1 MAPKMRLP
9 ATKVCAFYVSYNLKG
24 KLYTHCWCDVDE
36 GGNWFGAL
44 LLIDTKIY
52 LYFVLLGKSIPSRN
66 PEVANISPGFPSDSV
81 KHRPEGTKDDFT
93 GTGSFASGKQPSNTA
108 PRGTQKGIVHLGKHV
123 SKKVARLLK
132 SRPHLLASFNKELKD
147 TSDHSSKVRL
157 SVTWITYVHT

>member
-1 MAPKMRLP
+1 M
-9 ATKVCAFYVSYNLKG
+9 
-24 KLYTHCWCDVDE
+24 
-36 GGNWFGAL
+36 GNFIHIAGVMLMKEAIGSVPL

-66 PEVANISPGFPSDSV
+66 PEVANISPGFPLDSV

-93 GTGSFASGKQPSNTA
+93 GTGSFASGKQLSNTA
-108 PRGTQKGIVHLGKHV
+108 PQGTQKGIVHLGKHV

-132 SRPHLLASFNKELKD
+132 SRPHLLASFKKELKD